1 MSLTGIHNENEFYSH
16 HYLAEIFTGDIQAT
30 LERWREQAEAASART
45 PYAELR
51 ALAPDYLRFRNEFAL
66 ERRTGQ
72 RILKQREWFG
82 RLLPALGYPCQ
93 PANHLLE
100 DGSEVPIL
108 CAVGNAGPS
117 TSPRLL
123 VLGAYDPH
131 GEGEDPLTLKPHRLQ
146 FHGEAPP
153 PEAIV
158 NETWNAIVT
167 RRIFAQA
174 HPPRWL
180 LVLSWDGAL
189 LLERGKWTHNRA
201 LRFDFNE
208 ILSRREDATLKATA
222 ALLHRESL
230 LPESGQSLLD
240 GLDENSHKHAFGV
253 SEDLKH
259 ALRESIE
266 LIGNEAI
273 RHLREVSKERLYDRP
288 DAALAHKLGL
298 EALRY
303 MYRLLFLFYIEA
315 RPILNYAPLNAEA
328 YRLGYGLERLRDLEM
343 ARLTTE
349 ESRNGTHLHLSIEQ
363 LFRLI
368 RKGHHADADLLSETG
383 AAPPNGHPQLRDS
396 HQRPLRRHQTRAGFL
411 TTQPLTS
418 RLVKRI
424 YRLEADES
432 SVEALRR
439 YRCRAAPHEGV
450 EHCLSFSGGQ
460 LDQDGHEADRLLRLV
475 NPFFV
480 LGKAEL
486 QHVRSTDAV
495 VLAGVRVH
503 RAYAVFEHV
512 VRYGAADAVRLGQPC
527 DRLEHRRQVP

>member
-30 LERWREQAEAASART
+30 LERWREEAEAAGTRT

-51 ALAPDYLRFRNEFAL
+51 ALPRFTAASAASSPKSRAL
-66 ERRTGQ
+66 AS
-72 RILKQREWFG
+72 ILKQREWFG
-82 RLLPALGYPCQ
+82 RLLPALGYACQ

-108 CAVGNAGPS
+108 CAVGNTGGPS

-123 VLGAYDPH
+123 VLGTYDPT

-153 PEAIV
+153 AEAIV

-180 LVLSWDGAL
+180 LILSPNSAL

-201 LRFDFNE
+201 LRFDLDE
-208 ILSRREDATLKATA
+208 ILSRREDATLKAAA

-298 EALRY
+298 KPCATCTACCSCSTSKP
-303 MYRLLFLFYIEA
+303 A
-315 RPILNYAPLNAEA
+315 R
-328 YRLGYGLERLRDLEM
+328 
-343 ARLTTE
+343 
-349 ESRNGTHLHLSIEQ
+349 S
-363 LFRLI
+363 
-368 RKGHHADADLLSETG
+368 
-383 AAPPNGHPQLRDS
+383 
-396 HQRPLRRHQTRAGFL
+396 
-411 TTQPLTS
+411 
-418 RLVKRI
+418 
-424 YRLEADES
+424 
-432 SVEALRR
+432 
-439 YRCRAAPHEGV
+439 
-450 EHCLSFSGGQ
+450 
-460 LDQDGHEADRLLRLV
+460 
-475 NPFFV
+475 
-480 LGKAEL
+480 
-486 QHVRSTDAV
+486 
-495 VLAGVRVH
+495 
-503 RAYAVFEHV
+503 
-512 VRYGAADAVRLGQPC
+512 
-527 DRLEHRRQVP
+527 

>member
-1 MSLTGIHNENEFYSH
+1 MPTLTGIHNENEFYSH
-16 HYLAEIFTGDIQAT
+16 HYLAEIFAGDIQAT
-30 LERWREQAEAASART
+30 LERWREQAEANNAH
-45 PYAELR
+45 PPHAELR
-51 ALAPDYLRFRNEFAL
+51 ALAPDYLRFRREFAL

-108 CAVGNAGPS
+108 CAVGNTSGPS

-153 PEAIV
+153 PEAV
-158 NETWNAIVT
+158 LGETWNAIVT

-180 LVLSWDGAL
+180 LILSPNSVL

-201 LRFDFNE
+201 LRFDFDE

-266 LIGNEAI
+266 LVGNEAI

-288 DAALAHKLGL
+288 DAALANELGL
-298 EALRY
+298 QALRY
-303 MYRLLFLFYIEA
+303 MYRLLFIFYIEA

-328 YRLGYGLERLRDLEM
+328 YRRPQ
-343 ARLTTE
+343 
-349 ESRNGTHLHLSIEQ
+349 HLS
-363 LFRLI
+363 
-368 RKGHHADADLLSETG
+368 S
-383 AAPPNGHPQLRDS
+383 
-396 HQRPLRRHQTRAGFL
+396 
-411 TTQPLTS
+411 
-418 RLVKRI
+418 
-424 YRLEADES
+424 
-432 SVEALRR
+432 
-439 YRCRAAPHEGV
+439 
-450 EHCLSFSGGQ
+450 
-460 LDQDGHEADRLLRLV
+460 
-475 NPFFV
+475 
-480 LGKAEL
+480 
-486 QHVRSTDAV
+486 
-495 VLAGVRVH
+495 
-503 RAYAVFEHV
+503 
-512 VRYGAADAVRLGQPC
+512 
-527 DRLEHRRQVP
+527 